1 MFYLYWGI
9 CFIFIGVYVLSI
21 LVGMGKGV
29 VSEAMNGSQKADVI
43 IVGAGIVGCSIA
55 YHLSKK
61 GVSCLVFDR
70 GAVAQEA
77 SAASAGMLGAMMET
91 DAPGPLVHLALE
103 SQTRYPRL
111 SGMLFEESGID
122 IEYTECGTIGV
133 ARNEEEKAALLQKCE
148 FAQSF
153 GQRVEWLETKQLQ
166 EFEPGLSEELL
177 GGVNIPGDHQIQSPK
192 AARAFYTAAERMGAL
207 FMEHTPVFQ
216 FITEGSKV
224 VGVETSI
231 GRFYAN
237 HVVLASGSW
246 SPGLMKNLGIE
257 LPVYPVKGQCYSAI
271 LPEGLKHTVF
281 ALKCYLMP
289 KRDGTVLVGA
299 TQEEVGFDKETR
311 VEAIAYL
318 HEIAASMV
326 PAMRNAVFVRTW
338 TGFRPGNP
346 QLKPFLG
353 PVDGWDGL
361 LLATGHFRK
370 GTLLAPITGEIITS
384 IVTGESSPVDWSP
397 FTLKGHG
404 IS

>member
-1 MFYLYWGI
+1 M
-9 CFIFIGVYVLSI
+9 
-21 LVGMGKGV
+21 KGL
-29 VSEAMNGSQKADVI
+29 QKANVI
-43 IVGAGIVGCSIA
+43 IIGAGIIGCSIA

-61 GVSCLVFDR
+61 GVSCLVFEK
-70 GAVAQEA
+70 GAAVQEA
-77 SAASAGMLGAMMET
+77 SSASAGMLGAMMET
-91 DAPGPLVHLALE
+91 DAPGPLVNLALA
-103 SQTRYPRL
+103 SQTRYPEL
-111 SGMLFEESGID
+111 SGVLFEESGID
-122 IEYTECGTIGV
+122 IDYTECGTIGV
-133 ARNEEEKAALLQKCE
+133 ARNEEEKDALLQKCE
-148 FAQSF
+148 FAQAF
-153 GQRVEWLETKQLQ
+153 GQKVEWVGPEKLLEL
-166 EFEPGLSEELL
+166 EPGLSEELL

-207 FMEHTPVFQ
+207 FMEHTPVFR
-216 FITEGSKV
+216 FITEGSRV
-224 VGVETSI
+224 VGVETSV
-231 GRFYAN
+231 GRFFAE

-289 KRDGTVLVGA
+289 KRDGTILVGA
-299 TQEEVGFDKETR
+299 TQEEVGFDKEPR

-326 PAMRNAVFVRTW
+326 PAMRKALFVRTW

-353 PVDGWDGL
+353 AVDGWDGL

-384 IVTGESSPVDWSP
+384 IVTGEPSPIDTAP
-397 FTLKGHG
+397 FTLRGHG